1 MVIQILYLTIQCFNE
16 NKSTKRLSRRY
27 GWWFSCS
34 MNSHKEWSDARVG
47 NSSQNVEANE
57 SLNFKAKLINFKC
70 LYLRCY
76 SDLSEQMKVS
86 ENSFVLLSMCT
97 IRYGIGM
104 LQLQIFALTKL
115 KISRNPLKMC
125 NLRKFKTVQ
134 KVPRSDSETSYKL
147 IELTKTISS

>member
-1 MVIQILYLTIQCFNE
+1 MLHNY
-16 NKSTKRLSRRY
+16 
-27 GWWFSCS
+27 
-34 MNSHKEWSDARVG
+34 
-47 NSSQNVEANE
+47 SQNVEIKE
-57 SLNFKAKLINFKC
+57 SLNFKAKYINFKC

-76 SDLSEQMKVS
+76 CDLSEQMKVPES
-86 ENSFVLLSMCT
+86 SYILVSMYV

-115 KISRNPLKMC
+115 KISRNPLKMYI
-125 NLRKFKTVQ
+125 LRKFKTVQ